1 MIRALTKI
9 KEYLGKELETQ
20 DVALCAINKDGAQE
34 EGNIIITLV
43 HIEEEASR
51 KQQIPSFSIGNDGL
65 KTDRRYTQPEIALN
79 LYVLISAHNDK
90 YDAAIT
96 NISKVIHAFQK
107 QNIFEYPS
115 LSNKNENDSI
125 RMTLH
130 PFTLEQNI
138 NLWQSIGYKMMPSV
152 MYKVSLIL
160 VQDSESQPD
169 ANVEKVITNYPNQVT
184 STVTYKNEEDGEF
197 VMKCELYNRYSFKL
211 DITHR
216 KSDNKVESI
225 KATALF
231 SLPENGSEKYLSI
244 CDDMNK
250 MIQQMYPQSI
260 NGKYKIVI
268 EQGEIEQIKKQK
280 TN

>member
-1 MIRALTKI
+1 MLRALNKI
-9 KEYLGKELETQ
+9 KEYLGKELDTQ
-20 DVALCAINKDGAQE
+20 DIALSAINKDGAQE
-34 EGNIIITLV
+34 GGIVITLV

-51 KQQIPSFSIGNDGL
+51 KQQIPSFSIGSDGL

-79 LYVLISAHNDK
+79 LYVLISAHNEK

-115 LSNKNENDSI
+115 LTNKSENDSI

-152 MYKVSLIL
+152 MYKVSLIM

-169 ANVEKVITNYPNQVT
+169 ANVEKIITNYPNQVT
-184 STVTYKNEEDGEF
+184 SSMTYKKEEDGEF

-211 DITHR
+211 DISHKKT
-216 KSDNKVESI
+216 DNKVEKI

-231 SLPENGSEKYLSI
+231 ELPNKGSEEYLNI
-244 CDDMNK
+244 CDDMKK
-250 MIQQMYPQSI
+250 MIENMYPKDI
-260 NGKYKIVI
+260 NGEYGIVI
-268 EQGEIEQIKKQK
+268 EQGHIQK
-280 TN
+280 

>member
-1 MIRALTKI
+1 MLQALTKI

-51 KQQIPSFSIGNDGL
+51 KQQIPSFSIGNNGL

-169 ANVEKVITNYPNQVT
+169 ANVEKIITNYPNQVT
-184 STVTYKNEEDGEF
+184 SSMTYNKEKDGEF

-231 SLPENGSEKYLSI
+231 KLPDKGSEKYNDI
-244 CDDMNK
+244 CKDMNK
-250 MIQQMYPQSI
+250 MIENMYPKNI
-260 NGKYKIVI
+260 NGDYKIII
-268 EQGEIEQIKKQK
+268 EQGDIQK
-280 TN
+280 

>member
-51 KQQIPSFSIGNDGL
+51 KQQIPSFSIGNNGL

-160 VQDSESQPD
+160 VQDSESQPN
-169 ANVEKVITNYPNQVT
+169 ANVEKIITNYPNQVT
-184 STVTYKNEEDGEF
+184 SSMTYNKEKDGEF

-211 DITHR
+211 DISHR

-231 SLPENGSEKYLSI
+231 ELPDKESEKYNDI
-244 CDDMNK
+244 CKDMNK
-250 MIQQMYPQSI
+250 MIENMYPKNI
-260 NGKYKIVI
+260 NGDYKIII
-268 EQGEIEQIKKQK
+268 EQGDIQK
-280 TN
+280 

>member
-184 STVTYKNEEDGEF
+184 SSMTYNKEKDGEF

-211 DITHR
+211 DISHR

-231 SLPENGSEKYLSI
+231 ELPDKGSEKYNDI
-244 CDDMNK
+244 CKDMNK
-250 MIQQMYPQSI
+250 MIENMYPKNI
-260 NGKYKIVI
+260 NGDYKIII
-268 EQGEIEQIKKQK
+268 EQGDIQK
-280 TN
+280 

>member
-51 KQQIPSFSIGNDGL
+51 KQQIPSFSIGNNGL

-211 DITHR
+211 DISHR

-225 KATALF
+225 KAIALF
-231 SLPENGSEKYLSI
+231 ELPDKESEKYNDI
-244 CDDMNK
+244 CKDMNK
-250 MIQQMYPQSI
+250 MIENMYPKNI
-260 NGKYKIVI
+260 NGDYKIII
-268 EQGEIEQIKKQK
+268 EQGDIQK
-280 TN
+280 

>member
-1 MIRALTKI
+1 
-9 KEYLGKELETQ
+9 
-20 DVALCAINKDGAQE
+20 
-34 EGNIIITLV
+34 
-43 HIEEEASR
+43 
-51 KQQIPSFSIGNDGL
+51 
-65 KTDRRYTQPEIALN
+65 
-79 LYVLISAHNDK
+79 
-90 YDAAIT
+90 
-96 NISKVIHAFQK
+96 
-107 QNIFEYPS
+107 
-115 LSNKNENDSI
+115 
-125 RMTLH
+125 MTLH

-211 DITHR
+211 DISHR

-231 SLPENGSEKYLSI
+231 ELPDKGSEKYNDI
-244 CDDMNK
+244 CKDMNK
-250 MIQQMYPQSI
+250 MIENMYPKNI
-260 NGKYKIVI
+260 NGEYKIVV
-268 EQGEIEQIKKQK
+268 EQGDIQK
-280 TN
+280 

>member
-1 MIRALTKI
+1 MLRALTKI

-115 LSNKNENDSI
+115 LTNKSENDSI

-152 MYKVSLIL
+152 MYKVSLIM

-169 ANVEKVITNYPNQVT
+169 ANVEKIITNYPNQVT
-184 STVTYKNEEDGEF
+184 SSMTYNKEKDGEF

-211 DITHR
+211 DISHR

-231 SLPENGSEKYLSI
+231 ELPDKESEKYNDI
-244 CDDMNK
+244 CKDMNK
-250 MIQQMYPQSI
+250 KKKNMYPKNI
-260 NGKYKIVI
+260 NGEYKIVV
-268 EQGEIEQIKKQK
+268 EQGDIQK
-280 TN
+280 

>member
-1 MIRALTKI
+1 MLRALTKI

-115 LSNKNENDSI
+115 LTNKSENDSI

-152 MYKVSLIL
+152 MYKVSLIM

-169 ANVEKVITNYPNQVT
+169 ANVEKIITNYPNQVT
-184 STVTYKNEEDGEF
+184 SSMTYNKEKDGEF

-211 DITHR
+211 DISHR

-231 SLPENGSEKYLSI
+231 ELPDKESEKYNDI
-244 CDDMNK
+244 CKDMNK
-250 MIQQMYPQSI
+250 MIENMYPKNI
-260 NGKYKIVI
+260 NGDYKIII
-268 EQGEIEQIKKQK
+268 EQGDIQK
-280 TN
+280 